1 LFLKLEHLASLWLE
15 RQNLGASYSAQQAAL
30 EKHIVV
36 IATSLQ
42 YDIIFDFLNEFYAHR
57 KNQVKLIFYMKQIN
71 REIRINNHL
80 HSLFILYY
88 YHHLNWTYN

>member
-1 LFLKLEHLASLWLE
+1 LEHLASLWLE

-57 KNQVKLIFYMKQIN
+57 KNQVPLLLIVKLKYRKIIN
-71 REIRINNHL
+71 DLNL
-80 HSLFILYY
+80 KSLFIQYY
-88 YHHLNWTYN
+88 YHHLNWIYN